1 MKKFPIP
8 LSMLAEGEEGRIV
21 SIMGGHGLIR
31 RLAELGFN
39 PDTKVKVLRSSSGPI
54 VVLLRD
60 SRIAI
65 GRGVAT
71 KILVEVEK

>member
-1 MKKFPIP
+1 MNATIP
-8 LSMLAEGEEGRIV
+8 LSMLSEGEEGKIV
-21 SIMGGHGLIR
+21 SIRGGHGLMR

-39 PDTKVKVLRSSSGPI
+39 PDTKVKVLRATSGPF

-65 GRGVAT
+65 GRGVAM
-71 KILVEVEK
+71 KIFVEVK

>member
-1 MKKFPIP
+1 MTTEIP

-21 SIMGGHGLIR
+21 SIRGGYGLMR

-39 PDTKVKVLRSSSGPI
+39 PDTKIKVLRASRGPV
-54 VVLLRD
+54 VVLLRE

-65 GRGVAT
+65 GRGVAM
-71 KILVEVEK
+71 KIFVEVER